1 MLTMN
6 EVDTTGFKRSSVA
19 GRGRSRK
26 PARPRTRWLA
36 AAATAQSSAQMVIE
50 DPDAELRRTVDP
62 ILDSWTSLALAT
74 RPGPNVPSDT
84 VLVEHAEG
92 LLARKGASAGERART
107 WVELSTL
114 LAARRGGDARPLP
127 LGRDALAAHVARL
140 GHLIAAPPREAPPRW
155 GVASL
160 GLALLGL
167 VALLLWLVMNPV
179 SDRPADPP
187 AFDPPARSR

>member
-6 EVDTTGFKRSSVA
+6 AVDKTGFKRSSVP

-26 PARPRTRWLA
+26 SPRPRSRWLA
-36 AAATAQSSAQMVIE
+36 AAATAQSSAQMVIA

-74 RPGPNVPSDT
+74 RPGAHVPSDM

-92 LLARKGASAGERART
+92 LLARQGASAGERART

-114 LAARRGGDARPLP
+114 LAARRRGDARPLP

-140 GHLIAAPPREAPPRW
+140 GQLIAAPPPVAPTRW
-155 GVASL
+155 GAGL
-160 GLALLGL
+160 LALALLG
-167 VALLLWLVMNPV
+167 VAALLVWLALSQPML
-179 SDRPADPP
+179 
-187 AFDPPARSR
+187 AR